1 MMGFMGKI
9 GRPKHTPL
17 TDDQIEMAGYMTLA
31 GVPQKTIAK
40 KFGLPETTYRDN
52 YTESVDTL
60 IAERHSSVVG
70 SLFASIKKGDV
81 ASIIFYLKTQC
92 GWKEKEVDLSSD
104 TIEKIARGV
113 GRSRQMTHEEWQKFA
128 QEQRAKSKQKVAK

>member
-1 MMGFMGKI
+1 MGKT

-52 YTESVDTL
+52 YRDFIDTFL
-60 IAERHSSVVG
+60 AERHSSVVG

-81 ASIIFYLKTQC
+81 ASILFYLKTQC

-104 TIEKIARGV
+104 TIEKIAAGV
-113 GRSRQMTHEEWQKFA
+113 NRPREMGYDEWKKFA
-128 QEQRAKSKQKVAK
+128 EEQRAKSKQKASK